1 MAKKLQGLFAGVVVA
16 ALLVSGT
23 ALAAS
28 TQRLDAVF
36 NSIKLFVDGKEVT
49 PKDSEGRTVEP
60 FAVNGTTYLPVR
72 AVAEALGKEVSWDG
86 NTNTIYIGSM
96 GGMLE
101 EPSLKL
107 VDAVNIGSV
116 WSKASKKDLIDN
128 YDNEYAS
135 ALYSYNGGS
144 NYAFETLLDAKYSK
158 FKGTIY
164 VRKGENFDREYY
176 ISIEADGVPLYT
188 SPPITKTSRPVEFEV
203 DVSGYNDFKI
213 TRTSGMLYGINLGD
227 CGFYQ

>member
-1 MAKKLQGLFAGVVVA
+1 MAKRLQGLLAGAVVA

-96 GGMLE
+96 GGTLE
-101 EPSLKL
+101 QPSLRL
-107 VDAVNIGSV
+107 VDAVGIGFS
-116 WSKASKKDLIDN
+116 WTKASGKDLFDN
-128 YDNEYAS
+128 YDNEYES
-135 ALYSYNGGS
+135 ALHSLWGGS
-144 NYAFETLLDAKYSK
+144 ERPFETLLDMKYSK
-158 FKGTIY
+158 FKGIIY
-164 VRKGENFDREYY
+164 VPKGANFDGEYY
-176 ISIEADGVPLYT
+176 VSIEADGVPLYT

-213 TRTSGMLYGINLGD
+213 TRTDGMLGIVLGD